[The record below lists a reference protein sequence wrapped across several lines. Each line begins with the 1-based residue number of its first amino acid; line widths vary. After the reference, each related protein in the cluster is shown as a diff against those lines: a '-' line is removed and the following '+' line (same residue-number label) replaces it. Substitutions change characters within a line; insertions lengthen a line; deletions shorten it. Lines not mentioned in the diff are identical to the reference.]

1 MRRIVVTVDSDRD
14 LQGLR
19 RVGRVVALARDEM
32 RRTVEPGMTTRELD
46 RIGAGV
52 FERYGARSAPNLVY
66 GFPGTNC
73 ISLNDEA
80 VHGIPSPERTIR
92 RGDLVKIDVTAEL
105 GGYMADSAVTVALP
119 GGDEVNGRLVGCA
132 KLAYVRAA
140 SVARAGRPTNKIGRA
155 IETAA
160 KKEGFFVLRELN
172 GHGIGRSIHEEP
184 SVPQYYDRRFDAPLT
199 KGLVI
204 TIEPILSAG
213 SSRVK
218 DGGDGFTLRTADGS
232 PSVHHEHTI
241 VITRGTPI
249 IVTEAPG
256 SEVA

>member
-1 MRRIVVTVDSDRD
+1 MTIDSDKD

-32 RRTVEPGMTTRELD
+32 RWAVEPGMSTRELD
-46 RIGAGV
+46 RIGLGV

-92 RGDLVKIDVTAEL
+92 AGDLVKIDVTAEL

-119 GGDEVNGRLVGCA
+119 GGNEVNGRLVRCA
-132 KLAYVRAA
+132 ESAYGKAA
-140 SVARAGRPTNKIGRA
+140 AVARAGRPINKIGRA

-160 KKEGFFVLRELN
+160 KGEGFSVLWELN
-172 GHGIGRSIHEEP
+172 SHGIGRGIHEEP
-184 SVPQYYDRRFDAPLT
+184 TVPQYYDRRFGAPLT

-213 SSRVK
+213 SNLVK
-218 DGGDGFTLRTADGS
+218 DEGDGFTLSTADGS

-249 IVTEAPG
+249 TVTQTPG

>member
-1 MRRIVVTVDSDRD
+1 MTIDSDKD
-14 LQGLR
+14 LRGLR

-32 RRTVEPGMTTRELD
+32 RRAVEPGMSTRELD

-52 FERYGARSAPNLVY
+52 FERHGARSAPNLVY
-66 GFPGTNC
+66 GFPATNC

-92 RGDLVKIDVTAEL
+92 PGDLVKIDVTAEL

-119 GGDEVNGRLVGCA
+119 GGDAVNERLVRCA
-132 KLAYVRAA
+132 ESAYGKAA
-140 SVARAGRPTNKIGRA
+140 AVARAGRPINKIGRA

-160 KKEGFFVLRELN
+160 KREGFSVLWELN
-172 GHGIGRSIHEEP
+172 SHGIGRGIHEEP
-184 SVPQYYDRRFDAPLT
+184 TVPQYYDRRFGTPLT

-213 SSRVK
+213 SGRVK
-218 DGGDGFTLRTADGS
+218 DEGDGFTLSTADGS

-249 IVTEAPG
+249 TLTEATG
-256 SEVA
+256 CEVA

>member
-1 MRRIVVTVDSDRD
+1 MTIESYKD
-14 LQGLR
+14 LRGLR
-19 RVGRVVALARDEM
+19 RVGHVVALAREEM
-32 RRTVEPGMTTRELD
+32 RRAVEPGMTTRELD

-52 FERYGARSAPNLVY
+52 FERHGARSAPNLVY

-80 VHGIPSPERTIR
+80 VHGIPSPVRTIR
-92 RGDLVKIDVTAEL
+92 PGELVKIDVTAEL

-119 GGDEVNGRLVGCA
+119 GGEEVNGRLARCA
-132 KLAYVRAA
+132 ELAYVRAA
-140 SVARAGRPTNKIGRA
+140 SVARAGRPINKIGRA

-160 KKEGFFVLRELN
+160 KREGFSVLRELN
-172 GHGIGRSIHEEP
+172 SHGIGRGIHEEP
-184 SVPQYYDRRFDAPLT
+184 TVPQYYDRRFGAPLT

-213 SSRVK
+213 SNLVK
-218 DGGDGFTLRTADGS
+218 DEGDGFTLSTADGS

-249 IVTEAPG
+249 TVTEAPG

>member
-1 MRRIVVTVDSDRD
+1 MTIDSDRD

-32 RRTVEPGMTTRELD
+32 RRAVEPGMSTRELD

-66 GFPGTNC
+66 GFPATNC

-92 RGDLVKIDVTAEL
+92 PGDLVKIDVTAEL
-105 GGYMADSAVTVALP
+105 GGYVADSAVTVALP
-119 GGDEVNGRLVGCA
+119 GADEVNGRLVRCA
-132 KLAYVRAA
+132 ESAYSRAA
-140 SVARAGRPTNKIGRA
+140 AVARAGRPINKIGRA

-160 KKEGFFVLRELN
+160 RREGFAVLRELN
-172 GHGIGRSIHEEP
+172 SHGIGRSIHEEP
-184 SVPQYYDRRFDAPLT
+184 SFPQYYDRRFVAPLT

-213 SSRVK
+213 SGWVK
-218 DGGDGFTLRTADGS
+218 DGGDGFTLSTADGS

-241 VITRGTPI
+241 VITRGAPI
-249 IVTEAPG
+249 TVTEAPG

>member
-1 MRRIVVTVDSDRD
+1 MTIDSDKD
-14 LQGLR
+14 LRGLR

-32 RRTVEPGMTTRELD
+32 RRAVEPGMSTRELD

-52 FERYGARSAPNLVY
+52 FERHGARSAPNLVY
-66 GFPGTNC
+66 GFPATNC

-92 RGDLVKIDVTAEL
+92 PGDLVKIDVTAEL

-119 GGDEVNGRLVGCA
+119 GGDAVNERLVRCA
-132 KLAYVRAA
+132 ESAYGKAA
-140 SVARAGRPTNKIGRA
+140 AVARAGRPINKIGRA

-160 KKEGFFVLRELN
+160 KREGFSVLWELN
-172 GHGIGRSIHEEP
+172 SHGIGRGIHEEP
-184 SVPQYYDRRFDAPLT
+184 TVPQYYDRRFGAPLT

-213 SSRVK
+213 SGRVK
-218 DGGDGFTLRTADGS
+218 DEGDGFTLSTADGS

-249 IVTEAPG
+249 TLTEATG
-256 SEVA
+256 CEVA

>member
-1 MRRIVVTVDSDRD
+1 MTIGSDKD

-32 RRTVEPGMTTRELD
+32 KRAVEPGMTTRELD

-66 GFPGTNC
+66 GFPATNC

-92 RGDLVKIDVTAEL
+92 PGDLVKIDVTAEL

-119 GGDEVNGRLVGCA
+119 GGDEVNERLVRCA
-132 KLAYVRAA
+132 ESAYGRASA
-140 SVARAGRPTNKIGRA
+140 VARAGRPINKIGRA

-160 KKEGFFVLRELN
+160 KRAGFTVLWELN
-172 GHGIGRSIHEEP
+172 SHGIGRGIHEEP
-184 SVPQYYDRRFDAPLT
+184 SYPQYHDRRFGAPLT

-204 TIEPILSAG
+204 TIEPILSSG
-213 SSRVK
+213 SGWVRE
-218 DGGDGFTLRTADGS
+218 GGDGFTLSTADGS
-232 PSVHHEHTI
+232 PSAHHEHTI

-249 IVTEAPG
+249 TLTEAPG
-256 SEVA
+256 SEAA

>member
-1 MRRIVVTVDSDRD
+1 VTIDSDKD
-14 LQGLR
+14 LRGLR

-32 RRTVEPGMTTRELD
+32 RRAVEPGMSTRELD

-52 FERYGARSAPNLVY
+52 FERHGARSAPNLVY
-66 GFPGTNC
+66 GFPATNC

-92 RGDLVKIDVTAEL
+92 PGDLVKIDVTAEL

-119 GGDEVNGRLVGCA
+119 GGDAVNERLVRCA
-132 KLAYVRAA
+132 ESAYGKAA
-140 SVARAGRPTNKIGRA
+140 AVARAGRPINKIGRA

-160 KKEGFFVLRELN
+160 KREGFSVLWELN
-172 GHGIGRSIHEEP
+172 SHGIGRGIHEEP
-184 SVPQYYDRRFDAPLT
+184 TVPQYYDRRFGAPLT

-213 SSRVK
+213 SGRVK
-218 DGGDGFTLRTADGS
+218 DEGDGFTLSTADGS

-249 IVTEAPG
+249 TLTEATG
-256 SEVA
+256 CEVA

>member
-1 MRRIVVTVDSDRD
+1 MTVESEKD

-19 RVGRVVALARDEM
+19 RVGLVVALAREEM
-32 RRTVEPGMTTRELD
+32 RRAVEPGMSTRELD

-52 FERYGARSAPNLVY
+52 FERHGARSAPNLVY
-66 GFPGTNC
+66 GFPATNC

-105 GGYMADSAVTVALP
+105 DGYMADSAVTVALP
-119 GGDEVNGRLVGCA
+119 GGDEANERLARCA
-132 KLAYVRAA
+132 ELAYGRAA
-140 SVARAGRPTNKIGRA
+140 DVARAGRPINKIGRA

-160 KKEGFFVLRELN
+160 KKEGFSVLRELN
-172 GHGIGRSIHEEP
+172 SHGIGRSIHEEP
-184 SVPQYYDRRFDAPLT
+184 SYPQYYDRRFKAPLSE
-199 KGLVI
+199 GLVI

-213 SSRVK
+213 SSWVR
-218 DGGDGFTLRTADGS
+218 DGGDGFTLSTEDGS

-241 VITRGTPI
+241 VVTRGAPI
-249 IVTEAPG
+249 TLTEAPG

>member
-1 MRRIVVTVDSDRD
+1 MTVDSARD
-14 LQGLR
+14 LQGLC

-32 RRTVEPGMTTRELD
+32 RRAVEPGMTTRELD
-46 RIGAGV
+46 RIGLGV

-92 RGDLVKIDVTAEL
+92 PGDLVKIDVTAEL

-119 GGDEVNGRLVGCA
+119 GGEEVNGRLVRCA
-132 KLAYVRAA
+132 ELAYVRAA
-140 SVARAGRPTNKIGRA
+140 SVARAGRPMNKIGRA

-160 KKEGFFVLRELN
+160 KKGGFFVLRELN
-172 GHGIGRSIHEEP
+172 SHGIGRSIHERP
-184 SVPQYYDRRFDAPLT
+184 SIPQYYDRRVIAPLT

-213 SSRVK
+213 SSQVR
-218 DGGDGFTLRTADGS
+218 DGDDGFTLSTADGS
-232 PSVHHEHTI
+232 LSVHHEHTI

-249 IVTEAPG
+249 TVTEAPG

>member
-1 MRRIVVTVDSDRD
+1 MTVDSDKD

-32 RRTVEPGMTTRELD
+32 RRAVEPGMTTRELD

-92 RGDLVKIDVTAEL
+92 PGDLVKIDVTAEL

-119 GGDEVNGRLVGCA
+119 GGEEVNGRLVRCA
-132 KLAYVRAA
+132 ELAYVRAA
-140 SVARAGRPTNKIGRA
+140 SVARAGRPMNKIGRA

-160 KKEGFFVLRELN
+160 KKGGFFVLRELN
-172 GHGIGRSIHEEP
+172 SHGIGRSIHEGP
-184 SVPQYYDRRFDAPLT
+184 TIPQYYDRRFKAPLT

-204 TIEPILSAG
+204 TVEPILSAG
-213 SSRVK
+213 PSRVR
-218 DGGDGFTLRTADGS
+218 DGGDGFTLSTADGS
-232 PSVHHEHTI
+232 LSVHHEHTI

-249 IVTEAPG
+249 TVTEAPG

>member
-1 MRRIVVTVDSDRD
+1 LRRIVVTVDSDKD

-32 RRTVEPGMTTRELD
+32 KRAVEPGMTTRELD

-92 RGDLVKIDVTAEL
+92 PGDLVKIDVTAEL

-119 GGDEVNGRLVGCA
+119 GGEEVNGRLVGCA
-132 KLAYVRAA
+132 ELAYVRAA
-140 SVARAGRPTNKIGRA
+140 SVARAGRPMNKIGRA

-160 KKEGFFVLRELN
+160 KKGGFFVLRELN
-172 GHGIGRSIHEEP
+172 SHGIGRSIHEAP
-184 SVPQYYDRRFDAPLT
+184 SIPQYYDRRFDAPLT

-241 VITRGTPI
+241 VVTRGTPI
-249 IVTEAPG
+249 TVTEAPG
-256 SEVA
+256 SEVD

>member
-1 MRRIVVTVDSDRD
+1 MRR
-14 LQGLR
+14 
-19 RVGRVVALARDEM
+19 A
-32 RRTVEPGMTTRELD
+32 VEPGMSTRELD

-66 GFPGTNC
+66 GFPATNC

-80 VHGIPSPERTIR
+80 VHGILSPERTIR
-92 RGDLVKIDVTAEL
+92 PGDLVKIDVTAEL
-105 GGYMADSAVTVALP
+105 DGYMADSAVTVALP
-119 GGDEVNGRLVGCA
+119 GGDEVNERLVRCA
-132 KLAYVRAA
+132 ESAYGRAA
-140 SVARAGRPTNKIGRA
+140 AVARAGRPINKIGRA

-160 KKEGFFVLRELN
+160 KREGFSVLRALHS
-172 GHGIGRSIHEEP
+172 HGIGRGIHEEP
-184 SVPQYYDRRFDAPLT
+184 SVPQYYDRRFGAPLT

-218 DGGDGFTLRTADGS
+218 DEGDGFTVSTADGS

-249 IVTEAPG
+249 TVTEAPG
-256 SEVA
+256 SEAA

>member
-1 MRRIVVTVDSDRD
+1 MTVDSDKD

-32 RRTVEPGMTTRELD
+32 RRAVEPGMNTLELD

-66 GFPGTNC
+66 GFPATNC

-92 RGDLVKIDVTAEL
+92 PGDLVKIDVTAEL

-119 GGDEVNGRLVGCA
+119 GGEGVNERLVGCA
-132 KLAYVRAA
+132 ELAYARAA
-140 SVARAGRPTNKIGRA
+140 SVARAGRPINKIGRA

-160 KKEGFFVLRELN
+160 KKGGFSVLRELN
-172 GHGIGRSIHEEP
+172 SHGIGRSIHEEP
-184 SVPQYYDRRFDAPLT
+184 SYPQYYDRRFNAPLT

-213 SSRVK
+213 SGWVRE
-218 DGGDGFTLRTADGS
+218 GGDGFTLSTEDGS

-241 VITRGTPI
+241 VVTRGAPI
-249 IVTEAPG
+249 IVTEARG
-256 SEVA
+256 SEAA